1 MPWFTL
7 CVFAIS
13 FAYNSCPKE
22 NSIDPFPVFS
32 KLPPEE
38 TALTIVVSW
47 STVAIAGKTKNRD
60 ITKTIFKNVELIFIP
75 KHIIN
80 ENLAAEYVY

>member
-1 MPWFTL
+1 MTF
-7 CVFAIS
+7 
-13 FAYNSCPKE
+13 
-22 NSIDPFPVFS
+22 
-32 KLPPEE
+32 
-38 TALTIVVSW
+38 VVSW

>member
-47 STVAIAGKTKNRD
+47 PTLAIAGEIKKRE
-60 ITKTIFKNVELIFIP
+60 ITKTIFKNIELIVMP

-80 ENLAAEYVY
+80 ENLVVEYVY